1 MSTGRAARYVE
12 IADHL
17 RDLVDRAGPGE
28 RLPSEAELCEQFGVS
43 RMTARHAVQQVEAEG
58 LIERRRGAGTF
69 VRSRPVPRDL
79 GSSLS
84 FSENMRSKGMVPT
97 SQTLE
102 WGRVVPTADERSALD
117 LADGD
122 VAYVLERLRCADG
135 VPMALERAVMTEELA
150 SSIAENIS
158 GGSLH
163 EMFRDVGRP
172 PALAIAEVTARHA
185 TKRQRDLLDLPSTGI
200 VIVERRTIF
209 DDADL
214 PLERTVTWY
223 AAERYSFQAVLLSGE
238 YADRR

>member
-1 MSTGRAARYVE
+1 MSQGRVARYEE

-17 RDLVDRAGPGE
+17 RDLVNRSGPGE

-69 VRSRPVPRDL
+69 VRSRPVPREL

-84 FSENMRSKGMVPT
+84 FSENMRARGMEPT

-102 WGRVVPTADERSALD
+102 WGRVNPTSDERTALGLD
-117 LADGD
+117 DEEEAF
-122 VAYVLERLRCADG
+122 ALERLRCADG
-135 VPMALERAVMTEELA
+135 VPMALERAVMSVELA
-150 SSIAENIS
+150 SSIADHIEE
-158 GGSLH
+158 GSLH
-163 EMFRDVGRP
+163 DMFRAIGRN
-172 PALAIAEVTARHA
+172 ASFATAEVTARHA
-185 TKRQRDLLDLPSTGI
+185 TKRQRELLDLPSTGI

-223 AAERYSFQAVLLSGE
+223 AAERYSFQAVLLSDG
-238 YADRR
+238 YARR

>member
-1 MSTGRAARYVE
+1 MGRAARYEE

-43 RMTARHAVQQVEAEG
+43 RMTARHAVQRVEAEG

-79 GSSLS
+79 GSPLS
-84 FSENMRSKGMVPT
+84 FSENVRARGMEPT
-97 SQTLE
+97 NQTLE
-102 WGRVVPTADERSALD
+102 WGRITPTADERSALGLGND
-117 LADGD
+117 EEAF
-122 VAYVLERLRCADG
+122 VLERLRCADD
-135 VPMALERAVMTEELA
+135 VPMALERAVMSEELG
-150 SSIAENIS
+150 SSIADSIT

-163 EMFRDVGRP
+163 DMFRSVGRT

-185 TKRQRDLLDLPSTGI
+185 TKRQRDLLELPSTGI
-200 VIVERRTIF
+200 VIVERRTIY
-209 DDADL
+209 DDAEL

-223 AAERYSFQAVLLSGE
+223 AAERYSFQAVLLSDD
-238 YADRR
+238 YAGRFW

>member
-1 MSTGRAARYVE
+1 MSTGRAARYE
-12 IADHL
+12 QIADHL
-17 RDLVDRAGPGE
+17 RDLVDRSGPGE
-28 RLPSEAELCEQFGVS
+28 RLPSEAELCGQFGVS

-69 VRSRPVPRDL
+69 VRSRTVPRDL
-79 GSSLS
+79 GSPLS
-84 FSENMRSKGMVPT
+84 FSENMRARGMEPT

-102 WGRVVPTADERSALD
+102 WGRVMPTADERSALG
-117 LADGD
+117 LEADEDGF
-122 VAYVLERLRCADG
+122 VLERLRCADG
-135 VPMALERAVMTEELA
+135 IPMALERAVMSA
-150 SSIAENIS
+150 SMGSSIADHIS

-163 EMFRDVGRP
+163 DMFRKVGRTP
-172 PALAIAEVTARHA
+172 SVATAEVTARHA
-185 TKRQRDLLDLPSTGI
+185 TKRQRELLDLSSTGI

-238 YADRR
+238 YTGRR

>member
-1 MSTGRAARYVE
+1 MSQGRAARYEE

-17 RDLVDRAGPGE
+17 RHLVNRAGPGE

-79 GSSLS
+79 GSPLS
-84 FSENMRSKGMVPT
+84 FSENMRARSMKPT
-97 SQTLE
+97 SRTLQ
-102 WGRVVPTADERSALD
+102 WGRVVPTTDERTALG
-117 LADGD
+117 LEDGD
-122 VAYVLERLRCADG
+122 GAFALERLRCADH
-135 VPMALERAVMTEELA
+135 VPMALERAVMSEGLA
-150 SSIAENIS
+150 SSIAEHIEE
-158 GGSLH
+158 GSLH
-163 EMFRDVGRP
+163 DMFRAIGRTP
-172 PALAIAEVTARHA
+172 SLATAEVSARHA

-209 DDADL
+209 DHADL

-223 AAERYSFQAVLLSGE
+223 AASRYSFKAVLVSGD
-238 YADRR
+238 YAGHR

>member
-1 MSTGRAARYVE
+1 MSTRKSARYVE

-17 RDLVDRAGPGE
+17 RDLVDRAVPGE
-28 RLPSEAELCEQFGVS
+28 RLPSESELCDEFGVS

-79 GSSLS
+79 GSPLS
-84 FSENMRSKGMVPT
+84 FSENMRARGMEPT

-102 WGRVVPTADERSALD
+102 WGRVVPTSDERSALGLED
-117 LADGD
+117 DEGAF
-122 VAYVLERLRCADG
+122 VLERLRAADE
-135 VPMALERAVMTEELA
+135 VPMALERAVMSEQLA
-150 SSIAENIS
+150 SSIAASIS

-163 EMFRDVGRP
+163 DMFRGAGRP
-172 PALAIAEVTARHA
+172 PVLAIAEVTARHA
-185 TKRQRDLLDLPSTGI
+185 TKRQRDLLALPSTGI

-209 DDADL
+209 DDAQL

-223 AAERYSFQAVLLSGE
+223 AAERYSFQAVLMSGD
-238 YADRR
+238 YAGRR

>member
-1 MSTGRAARYVE
+1 MSQARAARYEE

-69 VRSRPVPRDL
+69 VRSRLVPRDL
-79 GSSLS
+79 GSPLS
-84 FSENMRSKGMVPT
+84 FTENMRAKGMTPT

-102 WGRVVPTADERSALD
+102 WGLVVPTTDERSALG
-117 LADGD
+117 LGD
-122 VAYVLERLRCADG
+122 NTQAFALERLRCADG
-135 VPMALERAVMTEELA
+135 VPMALERAVMSEELG
-150 SSIAENIS
+150 SSITDHIS

-163 EMFRDVGRP
+163 DMFRSVGRA
-172 PALAIAEVTARHA
+172 PAFAVAEVTARHA
-185 TKRQRDLLDLPSTGI
+185 TKRQRDLLELRSTGI

-209 DDADL
+209 DDAEL

-223 AAERYSFQAVLLSGE
+223 AAERYSFQAVLLSGD
-238 YADRR
+238 YAGRR